1 VGTTANGRGH
11 TWSPRRAPSD
21 RSTVHAPKVVFV
33 NLVDWKFAVTAGHRL
48 VRPGPPTTRQHAREV
63 VADLRGLAMEADR
76 VVLDFTGLD
85 AGDAEPVRVV
95 DRKRWISANVD
106 GFRFLLEPLLKKLAE
121 RRPPSVTSLSLG
133 PKVTGAQIGMILAYL
148 SQRVLGQYE
157 IFLPPGQGAGRLTL
171 VAPNIVEIEREL
183 GVDPHDFRMWVCL
196 HEAAHRVQ
204 FTANP
209 WLRDHLRNEIDAF
222 LAATDL
228 DPAAMLKRLRSVA
241 TVVGQT
247 VRGNKDAN
255 FIEAVQTPEQK
266 AILERVTAVMSL
278 LEGHGEYVMNHVDAA
293 VVPSSEEIHRK
304 FDARRHQAR
313 STDRV
318 IRQLFGL
325 DMKMRQYAEGST
337 FVSAVVD
344 RVGMDGFNK
353 VWQGPHTLPTRAEI
367 TDPDAWIARV
377 LGADRLPQ

>member
-1 VGTTANGRGH
+1 MRHYDPTESAL
-11 TWSPRRAPSD
+11 
-21 RSTVHAPKVVFV
+21 KVDHV
-33 NLVDWKFAVTAGHRL
+33 NLVDWKFAVTTGHKL
-48 VRPGPPTTRQHAREV
+48 VRPGPPTTRHDARDTVAQLRTLAIE
-63 VADLRGLAMEADR
+63 ADL
-76 VVLDFTGLD
+76 VVRDFTGMD

-106 GFRFLLEPLLKKLAE
+106 GFRFLLEPLLDKLAE
-121 RRPPSVTSLSLG
+121 RRPPSVMTLSLG

-183 GVDPHDFRMWVCL
+183 GVNTRDFRMWVCL

-209 WLRDHLRNEIDAF
+209 WLRDHLRNEIDEF

-228 DPAAMLKRLRSVA
+228 DPAAMLKRLKSVA
-241 TVVGQT
+241 AVVGDSI
-247 VRGNKDAN
+247 RGNGEVSLV
-255 FIEAVQTPEQK
+255 EAVQTPEQK
-266 AILERVTAVMSL
+266 RILERVTAVMSL
-278 LEGHGEYVMNHVDAA
+278 LEGHGEYVMNNVDAA
-293 VVPSSEEIHRK
+293 VVPTSAEIHRK

-313 STDRV
+313 SADRV

-325 DMKMRQYAEGST
+325 DLKMRQYAEGSA
-337 FVSAVVD
+337 FVEAVVG
-344 RVGMDGFNK
+344 RVGMADFNTI
-353 VWQGPHTLPTRAEI
+353 WQSPQTLPTRAEI
-367 TDPDAWIARV
+367 NDPDAWISRV
-377 LGADRLPQ
+377 LGAHRLTH